1 MGGNSTPEEFF
12 NLNDLRV
19 ELLQSIYSG
28 LGRLLV
34 ICQKQKERLMLFLE
48 SEARNLLLS
57 YGLTTKSRASTLI
70 NSRPS
75 SSPSVCSLT
84 ISDAQSKS

>member
-1 MGGNSTPEEFF
+1 
-12 NLNDLRV
+12 
-19 ELLQSIYSG
+19 
-28 LGRLLV
+28 
-34 ICQKQKERLMLFLE
+34 MLFLE